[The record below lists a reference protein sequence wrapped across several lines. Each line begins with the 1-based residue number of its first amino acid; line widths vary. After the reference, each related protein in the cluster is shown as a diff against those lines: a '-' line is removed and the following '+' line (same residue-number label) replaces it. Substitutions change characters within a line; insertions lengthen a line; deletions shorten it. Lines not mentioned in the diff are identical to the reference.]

1 MSYTGFIAEIPLAQR
16 GLVSPIVALQNEV
29 GALIDATNVSYQRGS
44 LQKELGAKRY
54 NLTNITGSPTILGGV
69 DWWASPITRRIAL
82 YLSNGTVVMDT
93 FPTGS
98 FGTIVGTGY
107 SALAE
112 NVVWLEAGQET
123 AGSPKKVIL
132 INGIDLPVYISG
144 TGTTF
149 SNFTSTPAD
158 WTPGNRPVTGTI
170 HEGRAWYAMGH
181 RLYYSTPTDH
191 TDVNG
196 VGSGVFVVFPGDG
209 RGISGLLSYKGL
221 LLVFKHPVGVYAV
234 DTSSPNVSDW
244 TVSRITGA
252 VGVAGPRSVCAIDN
266 DVLFLDPS
274 GDYHLLSAVQGYGD
288 VAPRPI
294 SRETFIRDI
303 LLQRFNYNHV
313 HRAQL
318 IYDQQWNQVHT
329 TWALFSENNVYG
341 RLVIDLSLRD
351 RARFRVVDRDNL
363 ASMWVGRSVS
373 GAPTLYGGG
382 TDGVVWEL
390 NHHELS
396 KHGEA
401 YNSTAEIAPT
411 DLGYLDPTIAAKRKN
426 GDFLELVADSAE
438 SQVAVVDIIWDNRP
452 VQTVTFSFGAGGSAL
467 GSFTLGASSLAGF
480 GGRSVKRR
488 ITGSGTR
495 FSFRVR
501 NGMAYQNFSLVK
513 AFLYFRVADEKK

>member
-1 MSYTGFIAEIPLAQR
+1 MAYTGLIAEIPLAQR
-16 GLVSPIVALQNEV
+16 GLVSPIVAMQNEV

-54 NLTNITGSPTILGGV
+54 NLTNLSGSPTILGGV
-69 DWWASPITRRIAL
+69 DWWADPVTRRIAL
-82 YLSNGTVVMDT
+82 YLSTGNVVMDT

-98 FGTIVGTGY
+98 FSTTVGTGF
-107 SALAE
+107 STLVE
-112 NVVWLEAGQET
+112 NVIWLEAGQET
-123 AGSPKKVIL
+123 AGAPKKTIL

-149 SNFTSTPAD
+149 SSFTSTPAD
-158 WTPGNRPVTGTI
+158 WTPGHRPVAGII

-181 RLYYSTPTDH
+181 RLYYSTVSDH
-191 TDVNG
+191 TDVDG
-196 VGSGVFVVFPGDG
+196 TGSGVFVVFPGEG
-209 RGISGLLSYKGL
+209 REIRGLLSYKGL
-221 LLVFKHPVGVYAV
+221 LLVFKHPVGVYAI
-234 DTSSPNVSDW
+234 DTSSPDVSHW

-294 SRETFIRDI
+294 SKETFLRDV
-303 LLQRFNYNHV
+303 LLQRFNYNYV
-313 HRAQL
+313 HRTQL
-318 IYDQQWNQVHT
+318 IYDPQWNQVHT
-329 TWALFSENNVYG
+329 TWVLFGELNVYG
-341 RLVIDLSLRD
+341 RLVVDLSLRD
-351 RARFRVVDRDNL
+351 VARFRFVDRDDL
-363 ASMWVGRSVS
+363 ASMWVGRSTS
-373 GAPTLYGGG
+373 GAPTLYGGS

-390 NHHELS
+390 NHPELA
-396 KHGEA
+396 KQGEA
-401 YNSTAEIAPT
+401 YSATAEIAPT
-411 DLGYLDPTIAAKRKN
+411 DLGYLDPMIAAKRKN
-426 GDFLELVADSAE
+426 GDFLELVADSSE
-438 SQVAVVDIIWDNRP
+438 SQIVVVEILWDNRP
-452 VQTVTFSFGAGGSAL
+452 VQTVTFSFGSGGSAL
-467 GSFTLGASSLAGF
+467 GSFVFGTSTLAGF